1 MWNLFFFGM
10 IFCIF
15 GLQIKIKNMKKVI
28 LFIGVFSIIGIFSL
42 SAQNFK
48 YTVTSSADCTN
59 RTISF
64 TVPAK
69 KVAKLMQMDLIPK
82 WTTCNASKPAPTI
95 NWVKVTKKDVKSRS
109 IVKPLYKK
117 TINASGHSTESV
129 PIQDVKLNEGTYILE
144 IGPAPGAEATL
155 TIFIHDN

>member
-1 MWNLFFFGM
+1 M

-15 GLQIKIKNMKKVI
+15 GLQIKTKNMKKVI
-28 LFIGVFSIIGIFSL
+28 LFIGIFSIIGIFSL
-42 SAQNFK
+42 AAQNFK

-82 WTTCNASKPAPTI
+82 WTTCNASKPAPTL
-95 NWVKVTKKDVKSRS
+95 NWVAVYEGNGSSKAKKK
-109 IVKPLYKK
+109 IVYKK
-117 TINASGHSTESV
+117 TINLSSHASESV
-129 PIQDVKLNEGTYILE
+129 PIQDVKLNEGTYTLE

-155 TIFIHDN
+155 TIFISNN